1 MKVNLT
7 VKGDNISGYLNI
19 DASVGEDIVELK
31 GVDDAEATEIIAS
44 DVINF
49 VTIDSIERLL
59 DGWIK
64 KLRHGGKLII
74 GGVEIDEV
82 CKAFIHRA
90 IDFQMF
96 NQLIHNGRTSHIPI
110 NDLEKILIQKGLV
123 IEKKRIDSFN
133 MILETRR
140 P

>member
-7 VKGDNISGYLNI
+7 VKGDTISGYVNI
-19 DASVGEDIVELK
+19 DASAGGDIVELK
-31 GVDDAEATEIIAS
+31 EIDDSEATEIIAS

-49 VTIDSIERLL
+49 VTLDSIERLL

-64 KLRHGGKLII
+64 KLRHGGKMII
-74 GGVEIDEV
+74 GGVEVDEV
-82 CKAFIHRA
+82 CKAFMHRA
-90 IDFQMF
+90 IDLQTF
-96 NQLIHNGRTSHIPI
+96 NQFMHNGRTSHVPI
-110 NDLEKILIQKGLV
+110 HDLEKMLTQKGLV

-133 MILETRR
+133 MILEARR